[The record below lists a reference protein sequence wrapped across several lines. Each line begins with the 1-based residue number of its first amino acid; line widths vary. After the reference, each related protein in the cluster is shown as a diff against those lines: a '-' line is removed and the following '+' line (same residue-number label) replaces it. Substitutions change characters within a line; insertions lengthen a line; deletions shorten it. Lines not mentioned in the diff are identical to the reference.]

1 MTGATTVKTSVS
13 RSRSGIRAG
22 WAAAVLVAGCSVA
35 PRPAPPP
42 APGALATP
50 PAPRAGT
57 ALLHIVPAESEI
69 RVRVYRAG
77 PLASL
82 GHNHIISWSPTGW
95 VSQAQVLADSAF
107 GVSVELDSA
116 RVDDARERATEGPDF
131 PGEIPAEARAGTAR
145 NMLGE
150 ELLDAA
156 HHPRMLIRSTRITAA
171 GSPEAQVLLS
181 LAGRYVPLRVPFTL
195 RQSTAGEVRA
205 EGTLDIRQSEL
216 GLKPF
221 SVMLGALQVQDRIQ
235 IRFRFVARREA
246 G

>member
-1 MTGATTVKTSVS
+1 ML
-13 RSRSGIRAG
+13 RI
-22 WAAAVLVAGCSVA
+22 L
-35 PRPAPPP
+35 
-42 APGALATP
+42 
-50 PAPRAGT
+50 
-57 ALLHIVPAESEI
+57 PAESEI

-95 VSQAQVLADSAF
+95 VLQAPALTDSAF

-116 RVDDARERATEGPDF
+116 RVDDARERAAEGPDF
-131 PGEIPAEARAGTAR
+131 PGEIPADARAGTAR

-150 ELLDAA
+150 ALLDAG
-156 HHPRMLIRSTRITAA
+156 HHPQMLIRSTRITAA
-171 GSPEAQVLLS
+171 GLPEAQVLLS
-181 LAGRYVPLRVPFTL
+181 LAGRDVPLRVPFTL
-195 RQSTAGEVRA
+195 RQSAGEVRA

-246 G
+246 D